1 MAERA
6 DQLID
11 PKVIAEALRRHVE
24 SYTPETE
31 REEVGRVLETGDG
44 IARVLGLQRMKPS
57 TCPVC
62 SSERLIIVLREDR
75 KGVCCDCGS
84 QWLETILGERMVVA
98 VPKRSSEAEPR

>member
-1 MAERA
+1 
-6 DQLID
+6 
-11 PKVIAEALRRHVE
+11 
-24 SYTPETE
+24 
-31 REEVGRVLETGDG
+31 
-44 IARVLGLQRMKPS
+44 MKPS

-62 SSERLIIVLREDR
+62 GSERLIIVLREDR